1 MKSKVRQ
8 GSLGSQMPGRQLML
22 AILALLLL
30 CPVVSA
36 TAQETIPLTDGSSL
50 DVYLLRPAE
59 TTDQPSPLLILMG
72 GGSGNRAISRDTSM
86 WLGSGFSR
94 RGWVVA
100 VPVSP
105 NGRAFRGPANNALI
119 PLLIEALQAREHIA
133 SGKTLLAGISNG
145 GLSALEIARRDPEAY
160 LGVVA
165 VPAVSSSVFDN
176 RKLAGF
182 PVYLRI
188 GGNDELGWA
197 QRFDETVSVMR
208 EAGVELDAALL
219 DNAPHMFR
227 MDWTTL
233 EPWLDQ
239 VLEQ

>member
-1 MKSKVRQ
+1 MEKYAGQ
-8 GSLGSQMPGRQLML
+8 GRLRWQLAGGQLLL
-22 AILALLLL
+22 AILAVVLL
-30 CPVVSA
+30 CPASRAV
-36 TAQETIPLTDGSSL
+36 AQESIALADGSSL
-50 DVYLLRPAE
+50 DVYLLRPAQ
-59 TTDQPSPLLILMG
+59 TTEQPSPLLILMG

-86 WLGSGFSR
+86 WLGSGFSQ
-94 RGWVVA
+94 RGWMVA

-105 NGRAFRGPANNALI
+105 NDRAFRGPANNALI
-119 PLLIEALQAREHIA
+119 PLLIASLQSRDYIA
-133 SGKTLLAGISNG
+133 SGKALLAGISNG
-145 GLSALEIARRDPEAY
+145 GLSALEIARRNPDAY

-188 GGNDELGWA
+188 GADDELGWA
-197 QRFDETVSVMR
+197 QRFEETVSVME

-239 VLEQ
+239 IVEQ